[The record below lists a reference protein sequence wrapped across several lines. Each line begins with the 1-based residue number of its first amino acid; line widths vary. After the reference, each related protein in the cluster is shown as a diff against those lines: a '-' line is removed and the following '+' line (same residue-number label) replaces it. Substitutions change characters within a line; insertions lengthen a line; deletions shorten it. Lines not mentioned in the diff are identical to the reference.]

1 MAHFFKFYVAIIGRT
16 EEAELQI
23 FFKHGGK
30 YYLQGGDLCKNDLSI
45 PEGQA
50 HRRRC
55 AFSPT
60 FATGKLNEPMAPRNG
75 NENTG
80 NSTQESEEPK
90 K

>member
-1 MAHFFKFYVAIIGRT
+1 LG
-16 EEAELQI
+16 ELRKRNCKL
-23 FFKHGGK
+23 FFKHSGK

-50 HRRRC
+50 DRRGC
-55 AFSPT
+55 AVSPT
-60 FATGKLNEPMAPRNG
+60 FATGKLNEPMAPK
-75 NENTG
+75 NENEITG